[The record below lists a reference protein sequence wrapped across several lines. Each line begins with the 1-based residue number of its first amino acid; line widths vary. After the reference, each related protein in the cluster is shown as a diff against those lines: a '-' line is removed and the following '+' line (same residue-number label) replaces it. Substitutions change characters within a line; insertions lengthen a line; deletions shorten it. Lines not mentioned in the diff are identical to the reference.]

1 MKSTGSRPPGEQSRF
16 SWHLTQCESFRR
28 YSTFRLFSEKITNLR
43 REVKEG
49 AISKELSLGCCSTS
63 NLSLSMDTR
72 AERPTWCDFSNE
84 QLPFSSH
91 RTHTV
96 WELLPEGDV
105 RGQQWPSSFRGR
117 RRGRDDEVWHN
128 PARRKNQQETAL
140 LLHRGMTHQ
149 YCQVV
154 VAVTKCS
161 LLLVFAQYLPLLL
174 FLTTTK
180 KRIYFEQIWKN
191 HMQLLMRPIC
201 LLIRTVLAATLYFQN
216 LNRSPDLGSLRCSD
230 PLLSS
235 SGSDPL
241 LRSSGSDLLLRSSLN
256 ISVDSLQNSQS
267 ALTSVGECK
276 YCIHS
281 LALTLQY
288 CGVLTNISASWWIF
302 FIGIWTHIF
311 KIVLA

>member
-174 FLTTTK
+174 FFDHYK
-180 KRIYFEQIWKN
+180 KKD
-191 HMQLLMRPIC
+191 LLWTN
-201 LLIRTVLAATLYFQN
+201 LKESHAAVNEADLSVDQN
-216 LNRSPDLGSLRCSD
+216 
-230 PLLSS
+230 S
-235 SGSDPL
+235 SGSHSVFPKSKSFSWPWITQVL
-241 LRSSGSDLLLRSSLN
+241 WSPAQQFWLWSPAQKFWLWSPSQKFPEHQCRQSSK
-256 ISVDSLQNSQS
+256 
-267 ALTSVGECK
+267 LTVGTDFCWR
-276 YCIHS
+276 
-281 LALTLQY
+281 
-288 CGVLTNISASWWIF
+288 V
-302 FIGIWTHIF
+302 
-311 KIVLA
+311 